1 MGVSGSYSG
10 RYPQG
15 RYPQMSLTD
24 TAIKATK
31 PAAKAYKLFDERGLY
46 LFVKPNGGRLWHL
59 KYRVDGRE
67 KVLSLGIYPDLS
79 LAKARE
85 RRDEARELL
94 TQQIDPGARKK
105 AQRLAQADTFES
117 IAREWLALQKRGLT
131 EKTFLRKLGWLEDF
145 LFPYLGRHPIAKI
158 TAPDLLAALKRIE
171 ARGLRETAHR
181 ARSTASNVLRYA
193 VATGRAERDISID
206 LRGALA
212 PVVTTN
218 RAAITVPSQIGK
230 LMRTIYAY
238 RGQRPTESA
247 LKLAPLVFVRPT
259 ELRAAEWSEF
269 NLNTEHPEWRIP
281 ANRMKMSE
289 KHIVPLA
296 LQAIAILRELE
307 PITGAGRYVFPSLR
321 GGDRPLSENTVN
333 YALRSMGYSGEEIT
347 GHGFRAMAS
356 TCLNEQGFPPD
367 VIELQLAHAERNEVR
382 AAYNRAKRIPERR
395 AMMQSWADYLDK
407 LRLGDAAQS
416 AAESET
422 FTNQTVAPQQKWR
435 LLEEI

>member
-1 MGVSGSYSG
+1 
-10 RYPQG
+10 
-15 RYPQMSLTD
+15 
-24 TAIKATK
+24 
-31 PAAKAYKLFDERGLY
+31 
-46 LFVKPNGGRLWHL
+46 
-59 KYRVDGRE
+59 
-67 KVLSLGIYPDLS
+67 LS

-85 RRDEARELL
+85 RRDEARGLL

-131 EKTFLRKLGWLEDF
+131 EKTFLRKLGWLEDY
-145 LFPYLGRHPIAKI
+145 LFPYIGRHPIAKI
-158 TAPDLLAALKRIE
+158 AAPDLLAALKRIE
-171 ARGLRETAHR
+171 ARDLRETAHR

-218 RAAITVPSQIGK
+218 RAAITVPSQIGQ

-238 RGQRPTESA
+238 RGQRPTEFA

-269 NLNTEHPEWRIP
+269 DLNAEHPEWRIP
-281 ANRMKMSE
+281 ASRMKMAE
-289 KHIVPLA
+289 EHLVPLA
-296 LQAIAILRELE
+296 RQAIAILRELE
-307 PITGAGRYVFPSLR
+307 AITGCGRYVFPSMR

-333 YALRSMGYSGEEIT
+333 YALRNMGYSGDEIT

-367 VIELQLAHAERNEVR
+367 VIELQLAHSERNEVR

-407 LRLGDAAQS
+407 LRLGDTPQR
-416 AAESET
+416 AAEPGRYPSP
-422 FTNQTVAPQQKWR
+422 TVAPQQTW
-435 LLEEI
+435 LVMEEAETFGT